1 MDNLICAK
9 CNEKIEEADLVE
21 CPHCWE
27 IYHRECWEKTA
38 NCLSCKKFNVEF
50 ARKAVDDAVETEEE
64 EKQFETVD
72 EEPEN
77 TDSFDDFS
85 IGKEPKSSNIAH
97 TIMSISNAVFIIGIV
112 AGVLIAVYGFFVTG
126 SLIGGV
132 IGTLIGAVFA
142 AIGWVA
148 SILVNGFAELINN
161 SQKNAHY
168 LSKLVEQQEEKE
180 EQNG

>member
-64 EKQFETVD
+64 EKQFETV
-72 EEPEN
+72 EEAEN
-77 TDSFDDFS
+77 EDGFEEFS
-85 IGKEPKSSNIAH
+85 VGKEPKNSNIAH
-97 TIMSISNAVFIIGIV
+97 TIMSISNAVLIISIVIGVLFAVYMIFTNGIIGAIIGLV
-112 AGVLIAVYGFFVTG
+112 AGGAIA
-126 SLIGGV
+126 
-132 IGTLIGAVFA
+132 AM
-142 AIGWVA
+142 GWVA
-148 SILVNGFAELINN
+148 SILVSGFAELINN
-161 SQKNAHY
+161 SQKNSYY
-168 LSKLVEQQEEKE
+168 LSKLVEKQEEKE
-180 EQNG
+180 E